1 MHAVNYLIF
10 RNKIALQ
17 EINEIIIK
25 TGNYFSYNRKDER
38 NKQENKPLVDEG
50 PSQQSEVMS
59 G

>member
-17 EINEIIIK
+17 EINEIIK
-25 TGNYFSYNRKDER
+25 QTGNYFSYNRKDQR
-38 NKQENKPLVDEG
+38 NKQEKKPLVDEG
-50 PSQQSEVMS
+50 PSQQSRVMS